1 MAWIVVVGQCW
12 CMCCDQAG
20 VRTPTGVVTTVSRGA
35 TQVHTHTSPPGHCC
49 TYATATTTQPRLNQL
64 GIAEADQEN
73 NLGFLDRGDF
83 LPVMS
88 CLRPSR
94 YDVGSSGVGAVG
106 GV

>member
-1 MAWIVVVGQCW
+1 MDVGAC
-12 CMCCDQAG
+12 
-20 VRTPTGVVTTVSRGA
+20 VVTRPVSAHPLEWLLQLAAEQHRS
-35 TQVHTHTSPPGHCC
+35 THTSPPGHCC

-94 YDVGSSGVGAVG
+94 YDVGSGGVGAVG